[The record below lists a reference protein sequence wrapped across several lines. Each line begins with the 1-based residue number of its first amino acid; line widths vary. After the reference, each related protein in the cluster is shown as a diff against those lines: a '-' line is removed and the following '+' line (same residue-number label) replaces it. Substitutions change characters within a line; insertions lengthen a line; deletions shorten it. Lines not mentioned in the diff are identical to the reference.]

1 MKYLFALVIALG
13 LAGYFGYQSLD
24 NYYESRVSGDVKFY
38 PNLKKFAYTESAD
51 GELTVTFRS
60 TSNTKLGWENV
71 WDNSLALA
79 TGALVG
85 GTAFILLFLLCG
97 HRLVNTELNRKIK
110 SLEAKNEHDLNEYK
124 KKLQNKIEQAN
135 SAEETAKN
143 ALNDEFAKAERLQDR
158 AQQEL
163 IKAENEKRSAEKL
176 KRETIALVNEAKAKQ
191 SEAEDLKSKEE
202 FSKVHASQAMQ
213 RYKRKV
219 DKLKTD
225 QDELFKFVK
234 QYHPSL
240 INDNNQS

>member
-1 MKYLFALVIALG
+1 MKSLFALVIALG

-85 GTAFILLFLLCG
+85 GTAFIFLFFFCG
-97 HRLVNTELNRKIK
+97 HRLVNIELSNKIK

-124 KKLQNKIEQAN
+124 KQLQNKIEQAN
-135 SAEETAKN
+135 SAEETARS
-143 ALNDEFAKAERLQDR
+143 ALNDEFAEAERLQDR

-163 IKAENEKRSAEKL
+163 IEAEKEKRGAEKL

-191 SEAEDLKSKEE
+191 SEAEGLKSEEELRKE
-202 FSKVHASQAMQ
+202 HASQAMQ

-225 QDELFKFVK
+225 QDELLKFVK
-234 QYHPSL
+234 QHHPSL
-240 INDNNQS
+240 IKDDN

>member
-1 MKYLFALVIALG
+1 MKYLFALVIAVG

-51 GELTVTFRS
+51 GELTVTFKS

-85 GTAFILLFLLCG
+85 GTAFIFLFFFCG
-97 HRLVNTELNRKIK
+97 HRLVNIELSNKIK

-124 KKLQNKIEQAN
+124 KQLQNKIEQAN

-143 ALNDEFAKAERLQDR
+143 ALNDEFAEAERLQDR

-163 IKAENEKRSAEKL
+163 IKAENKKRSAEKL
-176 KRETIALVNEAKAKQ
+176 KKETIALVNEAKAKQ
-191 SEAEDLKSKEE
+191 SEAEDLKAKEE
-202 FSKVHASQAMQ
+202 FSKIHAGKAMQ
-213 RYKRKV
+213 RYKRQV
-219 DKLKTD
+219 DALRTD

-234 QYHPSL
+234 KHHPNL
-240 INDNNQS
+240 ISTSN

>member
-1 MKYLFALVIALG
+1 MKYLFALVITLG

-38 PNLKKFAYTESAD
+38 KGLKKFAYTESAD
-51 GELTVTFRS
+51 GELTVTFKS

-79 TGALVG
+79 TGTLVG
-85 GTAFILLFLLCG
+85 GTAFIFLFFFCG
-97 HRLVNTELNRKIK
+97 HRLVNIELSNKIK

-124 KKLQNKIEQAN
+124 KQLQNKIEQAN

-143 ALNDEFAKAERLQDR
+143 ALNDEFAEAERLQDR
-158 AQQEL
+158 AQQKL
-163 IKAENEKRSAEKL
+163 IEAEKEKRSVEKL

-202 FSKVHASQAMQ
+202 FSKVHAGKAMQ
-213 RYKRKV
+213 RYKRQV
-219 DKLKTD
+219 DALRTD

-234 QYHPSL
+234 KHHPSL
-240 INDNNQS
+240 IKDK

>member
-24 NYYESRVSGDVKFY
+24 NYYESRISGDLKFY
-38 PNLKKFAYTESAD
+38 EGLKKFAYTKSAD
-51 GELTVTFRS
+51 GELTVTFKS
-60 TSNTKLGWENV
+60 TSNTKLGWENI

-85 GTAFILLFLLCG
+85 GTAFILLFLFCG
-97 HRLVNTELNRKIK
+97 HRLVNIELSRKIK

-124 KKLQNKIEQAN
+124 KQLQNKIEQAN
-135 SAEETAKN
+135 SAEETAKS
-143 ALNDEFAKAERLQDR
+143 ALNDEFAEAKRLQDR

-191 SEAEDLKSKEE
+191 SEAEALKSKEE
-202 FSKVHASQAMQ
+202 LRKEHASQAMQ

-234 QYHPSL
+234 QHHPSL
-240 INDNNQS
+240 IKDK

>member
-1 MKYLFALVIALG
+1 MKYLFALVITLG

-38 PNLKKFAYTESAD
+38 KGLKKFAYTESAD
-51 GELTVTFRS
+51 GELTVTFKS

-85 GTAFILLFLLCG
+85 GTAFIFLFFFCG
-97 HRLVNTELNRKIK
+97 HRLVNIELSNKIK

-124 KKLQNKIEQAN
+124 KQLQNKIEQAN

-143 ALNDEFAKAERLQDR
+143 ALNDKFEEAERLQNR
-158 AQQEL
+158 AQQKL
-163 IKAENEKRSAEKL
+163 IEAENERRSAEKL
-176 KRETIALVNEAKAKQ
+176 KREAITLVNEAKAKQ

-202 FSKVHASQAMQ
+202 FSKTHASEGMK
-213 RYKRKV
+213 RYKRQV
-219 DKLKTD
+219 DALRTD

-234 QYHPSL
+234 KHHPSL
-240 INDNNQS
+240 IKDDN

>member
-51 GELTVTFRS
+51 GELTVTFKS
-60 TSNTKLGWENV
+60 TSSTKLGWENV

-85 GTAFILLFLLCG
+85 GTAFILLFFFCG
-97 HRLVNTELNRKIK
+97 HRLINIELSSKIK

-124 KKLQNKIEQAN
+124 KQLQNKIEQAN
-135 SAEETAKN
+135 SAEETAKS
-143 ALNDEFAKAERLQDR
+143 ALNDEFAEAERLQDR
-158 AQQEL
+158 AQQKL
-163 IKAENEKRSAEKL
+163 IEAENEKRSTEKL
-176 KRETIALVNEAKAKQ
+176 KREAIALVNEAKAKQ

-202 FSKVHASQAMQ
+202 ISKLHASQAMQ

-219 DKLKTD
+219 DKLKVD

-234 QYHPSL
+234 KHHPSL
-240 INDNNQS
+240 IKDDN

>member
-24 NYYESRVSGDVKFY
+24 SYYESRVSGDVKFY

-51 GELTVTFRS
+51 GELTVTFKS

-85 GTAFILLFLLCG
+85 GTAFILLFLFCG
-97 HRLVNTELNRKIK
+97 HRLVNIELSSKIK
-110 SLEAKNEHDLNEYK
+110 FLEAKNKYDLNEYK
-124 KKLQNKIEQAN
+124 KQLQNKIEQAN

-143 ALNDEFAKAERLQDR
+143 ALNDEFAEVDRLQNR
-158 AQQEL
+158 AQQKL
-163 IKAENEKRSAEKL
+163 IEAENERRSAEKL
-176 KRETIALVNEAKAKQ
+176 KRETITFVNEAKAKQ
-191 SEAEDLKSKEE
+191 SEAEDLKAKEE
-202 FSKVHASQAMQ
+202 FSKIHASQAMQ

-219 DKLKTD
+219 DKLIED
-225 QDELFKFVK
+225 QDELLKFVK
-234 QYHPSL
+234 HHHPSL
-240 INDNNQS
+240 INDNK